1 MDNVCGRTGHGEGSV
16 SFFGRVWYADGT
28 GGNTKGETDM
38 RYGKLKVMMAAVL
51 ACSMLVSCSYAEAYF
66 RRYQEANQYIQNHIL
81 GGLGKKGKAKQAVSD
96 TLYALSGRTS
106 SGEQEAD
113 VKEGQE
119 LPGVSMLAE
128 DQETIMTIQN
138 TGIAEQLAGEM
149 EFEILSLSVEGEE
162 GEAEL
167 KLTVPDASQLFQDV
181 IGQMD
186 VSDVEAENTEVLL
199 KGVMEAIEDKEY
211 DTMTCTVTVEL
222 RMLQDQWY
230 LVNNQE
236 FSNAIS
242 GGLLQ
247 AYAKNRQEMIDNMG
261 GGEE

>member
-1 MDNVCGRTGHGEGSV
+1 MG
-16 SFFGRVWYADGT
+16 
-28 GGNTKGETDM
+28 
-38 RYGKLKVMMAAVL
+38 YGKLKMMMADVL

-66 RRYQEANQYIQNHIL
+66 RRYQEANQSIQNHIL
-81 GGLGKKGKAKQAVSD
+81 GRFGKKGKAKQAVSD
-96 TLYALSGRTS
+96 TLYALSRRTS

-113 VKEGQE
+113 IEEGQE

-128 DQETIMTIQN
+128 DQETIITIQN

-149 EFEILSLSVEGEE
+149 EFEIISVTAEGEE

-167 KLTVPDASQLFQDV
+167 KLTVPDASQLFADV
-181 IGQMD
+181 ISQMD

-199 KGVMEAIEDKEY
+199 ERVMEAIEDKEY